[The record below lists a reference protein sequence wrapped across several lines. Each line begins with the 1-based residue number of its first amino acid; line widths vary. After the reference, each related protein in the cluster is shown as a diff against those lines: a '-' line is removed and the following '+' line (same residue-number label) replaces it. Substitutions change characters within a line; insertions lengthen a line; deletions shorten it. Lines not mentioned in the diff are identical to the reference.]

1 MMNTNSNTWRLGS
14 GMSPSEVFLFF
25 NSFIIMSPFTKQE
38 CYQAYF
44 ICKTYFASIEEVTER
59 MGKFGIQY

>member
-1 MMNTNSNTWRLGS
+1 
-14 GMSPSEVFLFF
+14 
-25 NSFIIMSPFTKQE
+25 MSPFTKQE